1 MITQRLPLV
10 LQRQLHNI
18 LQQVIPMTLLPP
30 IQELKSC
37 QIRRQQCHRQ
47 DAEGQVQLRRERVSG
62 RVCLR
67 IDPGA
72 ENAAGVRQDEAEG
85 DRRGAACM

>member
-30 IQELKSC
+30 VKKLKPR
-37 QIRRQQCHRQ
+37 QIRRQQRHRQ
-47 DAEGQVQLRRERVSG
+47 DAEGEVQLRRKRVS
-62 RVCLR
+62 RRICLR

-72 ENAAGVRQDEAEG
+72 KNAAGIGEDEAEG